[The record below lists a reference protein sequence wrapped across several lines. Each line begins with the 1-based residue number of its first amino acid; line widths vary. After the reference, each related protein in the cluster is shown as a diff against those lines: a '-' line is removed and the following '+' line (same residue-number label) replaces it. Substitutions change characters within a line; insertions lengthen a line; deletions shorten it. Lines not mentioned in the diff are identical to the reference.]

1 MQRQKHIA
9 LLERCVEI
17 SQNARNHGNTP
28 FGALF
33 DR

>member
-17 SQNARNHGNTP
+17 SQNARIMGILLLVH
-28 FGALF
+28 F
-33 DR
+33 